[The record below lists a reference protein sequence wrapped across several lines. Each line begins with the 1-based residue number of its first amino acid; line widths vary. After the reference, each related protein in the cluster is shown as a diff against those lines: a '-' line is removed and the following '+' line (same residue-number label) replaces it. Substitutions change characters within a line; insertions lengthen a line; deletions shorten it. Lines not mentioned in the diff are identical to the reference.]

1 MKIAIVD
8 YGLGNIHSVQ
18 NALSFIGASSR
29 LESEPKELKNY
40 DKVILP
46 GV

>member
-29 LESEPKELKNY
+29 LESEPKEN
-40 DKVILP
+40 I
-46 GV
+46 